1 MQRCLVIGGSGF
13 IGKQVTHELLKAGRE
28 VSVLDIRMPEAYEHQ
43 VTFYNS
49 NECSDSALM
58 DIFAGHTEVIDLAYL
73 SNPKTSYDDPLKD
86 IVENLQS
93 TVKMMG
99 LALQSKQLKKF
110 LYVSSGG
117 AMYGNTTEDL
127 IPEDHAT
134 NPVSPYG
141 ITKLAIEKYGFM
153 FNHAKGFPF
162 VAVRPSNA
170 YGPGQGVN
178 RGQGFIAQ
186 AIYNILHDEAVVV
199 YGSQGTIRD
208 YIYITDLAKGI
219 VAVLNK
225 GRIGE
230 MYNLG
235 TGIGSSNMD
244 VLQLLEGICGA
255 DQKKVICSKLPE
267 RKFDVNKN
275 VLDCSKVWQHC
286 EWKAEVDLKQG
297 LLNSW
302 KYYYQLQS
310 S

>member
-13 IGKQVTHELLKAGRE
+13 IGKHVTEELLQSGRD
-28 VSVLDIRMPEAYEHQ
+28 VSILDIRKPDAFEH
-43 VTFYNS
+43 VVNFYNS
-49 NECSDSALM
+49 SESSDADLVN
-58 DIFAGHTEVIDLAYL
+58 ILGEHNEVIDLAYL

-93 TVKMMG
+93 TVKIFG
-99 LALQSKQLKKF
+99 LALQSKQLEKF

-117 AMYGNTTEDL
+117 AIYGNTSQDL
-127 IPEDHAT
+127 IPEDHGT

-153 FNHAKGFPF
+153 FCHAKGFPF

-186 AIYNILHDEAVVV
+186 SIYNILHDEAVVV
-199 YGSQGTIRD
+199 FGEHGTIRD

-219 VAVLNK
+219 VAVLDK
-225 GRIGE
+225 GKIGE

-235 TGIGSSNMD
+235 TGVGSSNMD
-244 VLQLLEGICGA
+244 VLRQLESICAA
-255 DQKKVICSKLPE
+255 DDKKVICKKMPE

-275 VLDCSKVWQHC
+275 MLDCSKVQQHC
-286 EWKAEVDLKQG
+286 GWKAAVDLKQG
-297 LLNSW
+297 LKHTW
-302 KYYYQLQS
+302 KYYYQLQP
-310 S
+310 